1 MIIHHHLGLGDH
13 FVCNGLVNYFSK
25 LEKIDLICKKYN
37 EPTVKTLYQDNNS
50 VTIVPIPAQNE
61 LLESY
66 NYSVSTNQKIL
77 RIGFDKCDINN
88 WDRSFYSQVGLDFV
102 ERYRLF
108 KLPKKLPEQAPA
120 PQEPF
125 IFIHSES
132 SEGSYNL
139 NINSSINNRF
149 YVKKT
154 DTDNLLG
161 YLRLITMAEEIHCIN
176 SSLFHLIDSIPSI
189 TNKLYYHNIRH
200 HPCTFEISNKWSIVN
215 YDN

>member
-13 FVCNGLVNYFSK
+13 FVCNGLVNYFCK
-25 LEKIDLICKKYN
+25 LEKIDLICKKHN
-37 EPTVKTLYQDNNS
+37 EPTVKTLYQDNNN
-50 VTIVPIPAQNE
+50 VTVIPISAQNE
-61 LLESY
+61 LSESY

-88 WDRSFYSQVGLDFV
+88 WDRSFYSQVSLDFV

-108 KLPKKLPEQAPA
+108 KLPRKLPTQIET
-120 PQEPF
+120 PQDPF
-125 IFIHSES
+125 MFIHSES
-132 SEGSYNL
+132 SDGSYKL

-176 SSLFHLIDSIPSI
+176 SSLFHLIDSIPTI
-189 TNKLYYHNIRH
+189 TNKLYYHNIRY
-200 HPCTFEISNKWSIVN
+200 HPYTFEISNKWSIIN
-215 YDN
+215 Y